1 MEKRLANW
9 GNYPVIA
16 SEESSFSREDQL
28 QDLLQTSTPVIARG
42 NGRCYGDASLGA
54 HSISTLKYD
63 KVLSF
68 DTANG
73 LFECQAGVTLD
84 QVLDIIVPKGWF
96 LPVTPGTK
104 FITVGGAVASD
115 VHGKNHHVD
124 GAFSSQITSMDVL
137 TSQGLITCS
146 PALEPD
152 LFWATC
158 GGMGLTGIITR
169 VQFRLKKVETSFI
182 KQKQIKARNLDEVL
196 RLFEENKHYT
206 YSVAWIDCLQKG
218 ASFARSI
225 LILGE
230 HATREELSAQ
240 QAKDPLQLPSK
251 KKLTIPF
258 NLPSF
263 VLNTFTVKAFNWLYY
278 AKNTKREINNVVSYE
293 PFFYPLDA
301 FLHWNRGYGKAGF
314 VQYQFVLPMDQQ
326 QGLVEIL
333 QRISSKGWGSFLAV
347 LKVFGRQDNLIS
359 FPMEGYT
366 LALDFP
372 VRKGLFAFLD
382 ELDELVLQYGG
393 RLYLSKDA
401 RMKQEVF
408 WHSYPHVQRFAEIVQ
423 QYNSDGRFRSLQS
436 DRLRITAPAS
446 APGELIMNNEELI
459 IKDAMLK

>member
-1 MEKRLANW
+1 MQKRLANW
-9 GNYPVIA
+9 GNYPVV
-16 SEESSFSREDQL
+16 SCEESSFSREDQL
-28 QDLLQTSTPVIARG
+28 QALLDTPSSSLIARG

-63 KVLSF
+63 KVLHF
-68 DTANG
+68 DVNEG
-73 LFECQAGVTLD
+73 IFECQAGITLD

-104 FITVGGAVASD
+104 FITIGGAVASD

-124 GAFSSQITSMDVL
+124 GAFSNHIVDMEVITTRGPL
-137 TSQGLITCS
+137 TCS
-146 PALEPD
+146 PHTEAD

-158 GGMGLTGIITR
+158 GGMGLTGVITR
-169 VQFRLKKVETSFI
+169 VRFRLKKIATSYI
-182 KQKQIKARNLDEVL
+182 KQRQIKARNLEEVI
-196 RLFEENKHYT
+196 RLFEEYRHYT

-218 ASFARSI
+218 DSFGRSI
-225 LILGE
+225 LIVGE
-230 HATREELSAQ
+230 HAQPEDLSDRQ
-240 QAKDPLQLPSK
+240 RQAPLQLPEK
-251 KKLTIPF
+251 KKLTVPF

-301 FLHWNRGYGKAGF
+301 FLHWNRGYGRAGF
-314 VQYQFVLPMDQQ
+314 VQYQFVLPLEQKD
-326 QGLVEIL
+326 GLIAIL

-347 LKVFGRQDNLIS
+347 LKVFGKQDSLIS

-372 VRKGLFAFLD
+372 VRKGLLPFLD
-382 ELDELVLQYGG
+382 ELDALVLQYGG

-408 WHSYPHVQRFAEIVQ
+408 WQSYPHVQRFADIVK
-423 QYNSDGRFRSLQS
+423 QYNSEYRFRSLQS
-436 DRLRITAPAS
+436 DRLLLTS
-446 APGELIMNNEELI
+446 H
-459 IKDAMLK
+459 